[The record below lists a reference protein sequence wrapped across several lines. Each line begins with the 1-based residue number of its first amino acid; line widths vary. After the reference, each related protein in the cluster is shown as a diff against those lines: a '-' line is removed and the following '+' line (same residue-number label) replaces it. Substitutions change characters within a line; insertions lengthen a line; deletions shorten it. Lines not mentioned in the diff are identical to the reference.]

1 MAKKKKKIIETPIE
15 EPILPQDAP
24 EEVIDID
31 TSVEEEATIEE
42 IQQID
47 EAEPL
52 ASPENSDNNTA
63 MPRSRVRRTVERQSK
78 KTFFLTTIGI
88 LLLLGLL
95 IFYGPQL
102 LIQLSLILGD
112 RKEATQQQ
120 KENQSQLY
128 IAPPILDEQPS
139 ATNSAKINIS
149 GNALE
154 ADQIRL
160 YVNEKVVDVTKPA
173 KDNSFEFTNIQLK
186 EGENV
191 IQAIAIIKDQK
202 SGFSEDMTINYLKEP
217 PELTIESPEN
227 GAIYTGGDS
236 MLTIKGKTDPSVR
249 ITINGNFVIMRDN
262 GNFSHEFQLQ
272 NGDNKITIVATD
284 DAGNRTE
291 KELSVKYE

>member
-1 MAKKKKKIIETPIE
+1 MAKKKRKIIETPIE
-15 EPILPQDAP
+15 EPTPPQVTS
-24 EEVIDID
+24 EEVTD
-31 TSVEEEATIEE
+31 SVVSEETVVAEIPSTDEE
-42 IQQID
+42 T
-47 EAEPL
+47 PL

-112 RKEATQQQ
+112 RKEATQQK

-191 IQAIAIIKDQK
+191 IQAVAIIKDQK
-202 SGFSEDMTINYLKEP
+202 SGFSDDITITYLKEP

-249 ITINGNFVIMRDN
+249 ITINGNFVIMREN